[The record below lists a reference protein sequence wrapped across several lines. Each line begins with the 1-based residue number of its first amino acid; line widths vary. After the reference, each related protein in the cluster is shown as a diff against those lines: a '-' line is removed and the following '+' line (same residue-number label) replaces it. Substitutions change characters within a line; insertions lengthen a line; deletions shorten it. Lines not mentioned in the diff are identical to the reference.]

1 MTGSVVLGISLALL
15 GITIRNLL
23 GPPSRRG
30 IVLGWVATIGFAG
43 LSAFCFWKIQELR
56 AVEGTAEAVALGQK
70 FMMGNLA
77 ALLLSAYSVSFQR
90 LKLRRPG
97 GGPPAKPLS

>member
-1 MTGSVVLGISLALL
+1 MSGTVVLAISLALL

-30 IVLGWVATIGFAG
+30 IILGWVATIGFAG

-56 AVEGTAEAVALGQK
+56 TMEGSAEAVALGQK
-70 FMMGNLA
+70 FMMGYLA
-77 ALLLSAYSVSFQR
+77 ALLLAAYSVSFQR
-90 LKLRRPG
+90 LKLRRAG
-97 GGPPAKPLS
+97 GGAPGKPLS